1 MAKKVTIL
9 PDKDYDPRRNIQS
22 DINQQMQKR
31 NITQSTK
38 EEKRGSGIWWWL
50 IWLIVMALVK
60 TATKTI
66 TDSTRKTNT
75 PTYTY
80 NNSYNNYK

>member
-22 DINQQMQKR
+22 EINKQMQR
-31 NITQSTK
+31 GNIPQPAK
-38 EEKRGSGIWWWL
+38 EEKRGSSIWYWL
-50 IWLIVMALVK
+50 VGLLLLGLMK
-60 TATKTI
+60 TLTSSIRHSTSKT
-66 TDSTRKTNT
+66 ST

-80 NNSYNNYK
+80 NDYR

>member
-22 DINQQMQKR
+22 DINQQMQKK
-31 NITQSTK
+31 NIPQSSK
-38 EEKRGSGIWWWL
+38 QEKNSSGIWYWL
-50 IWLIVMALVK
+50 IGLLLLGLMK
-60 TATKTI
+60 TLTSSIRHSTSKT
-66 TDSTRKTNT
+66 SA

-80 NNSYNNYK
+80 NNYR